1 MTQLTFSFRQQQYIE
16 TGKKKRELLV
26 KAATK
31 AAKSNVSSDFRHHHL
46 YSEGGLGKTYAVQ
59 AAVAQTQIP
68 YFTISGNISMFAF
81 GVQLAVINH
90 NIPEGQEVAIIV
102 DDCDELF
109 KNETNINIMKKALD
123 KDAVFSYEK
132 SLQAQWSNLTEAQQI
147 AIEAHSNDRQM
158 GFTVPTNRMKFIVT
172 SNIKLP
178 TNEDVKI
185 AQEKGQARARHLNH
199 MYAIRTRFKN
209 SDIDLTSNEQWGW
222 IADVVLD
229 ENSFKIPYNDKVILL
244 DWMFSNWDN
253 MNERSIRTAEKM
265 IETMVE
271 DPTGYKD
278 EWEFEF
284 LTK

>member
-1 MTQLTFSFRQQQYIE
+1 
-16 TGKKKRELLV
+16 
-26 KAATK
+26 
-31 AAKSNVSSDFRHHHL
+31 
-46 YSEGGLGKTYAVQ
+46 
-59 AAVAQTQIP
+59 
-68 YFTISGNISMFAF
+68 
-81 GVQLAVINH
+81 
-90 NIPEGQEVAIIV
+90 
-102 DDCDELF
+102 
-109 KNETNINIMKKALD
+109 MKKALD

-178 TNEDVKI
+178 TSEDVKI

-222 IADVVLD
+222 IADVVLN
-229 ENSFKIPYNDKVILL
+229 ESSFKIPHNDKVILL
-244 DWMFSNWDN
+244 DWMFSNWDS